1 MDDDR
6 FDQMSADWDE
16 ASQTLFK
23 CRLKRLKTMDFLLKA
38 MIGAKTGESV
48 SSDDI
53 FEAWV
58 PYLAKPSEAWDFAR
72 GLPSEAQVLQ
82 SLSQAKTP
90 KGKEI
95 DEVFGSQVFN
105 WTQHFEVLMA
115 GKHLTERSYRDLAT
129 IVDARVMLSQ
139 FAGEKNQDFERLA
152 HKWAQKVMALNSN
165 ASRDE
170 ILTASSDVL
179 KPQDVVTNVK
189 RMRDQLGLLT
199 YRTSGHQKKLR
210 YVIARSEINLQG
222 HYLKRKHSSIKEMMK
237 TSPDPVEGW
246 HLDHVFPNSESRRVD
261 FPMTEVPNQATKEQV
276 INSLGNLILLA
287 PRENMSQ
294 QDALPNDGVKLK
306 NLRGS
311 LVYLNPILTDQS
323 GWGENLTSDPKIRE
337 GLLKVQAGDALLNTT
352 WGPESIALRQRTYYE
367 LFVEDI
373 LRDLGFELQELN
385 LA

>member
-1 MDDDR
+1 
-6 FDQMSADWDE
+6 
-16 ASQTLFK
+16 
-23 CRLKRLKTMDFLLKA
+23 
-38 MIGAKTGESV
+38 
-48 SSDDI
+48 
-53 FEAWV
+53 
-58 PYLAKPSEAWDFAR
+58 
-72 GLPSEAQVLQ
+72 
-82 SLSQAKTP
+82 
-90 KGKEI
+90 
-95 DEVFGSQVFN
+95 
-105 WTQHFEVLMA
+105 
-115 GKHLTERSYRDLAT
+115 
-129 IVDARVMLSQ
+129 
-139 FAGEKNQDFERLA
+139 
-152 HKWAQKVMALNSN
+152 
-165 ASRDE
+165 
-170 ILTASSDVL
+170 
-179 KPQDVVTNVK
+179 
-189 RMRDQLGLLT
+189 
-199 YRTSGHQKKLR
+199 
-210 YVIARSEINLQG
+210 
-222 HYLKRKHSSIKEMMK
+222 MMK

-323 GWGENLTSDPKIRE
+323 GWGENSDLRPKIRE

-352 WGPESIALRQRTYYE
+352 WGPESIAHRQRTYYE